1 MDTFHMAR
9 QTRAWYE
16 TWAVFDPPKDQRGLV
31 NTTIHLRESL
41 DKTKTATKTFEQ
53 CIDGLVRA

>member
-1 MDTFHMAR
+1 MAR